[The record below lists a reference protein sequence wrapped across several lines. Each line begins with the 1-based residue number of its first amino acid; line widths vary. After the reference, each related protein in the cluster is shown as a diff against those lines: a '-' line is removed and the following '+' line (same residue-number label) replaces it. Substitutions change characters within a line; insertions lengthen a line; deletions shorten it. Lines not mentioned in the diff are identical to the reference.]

1 MKSTEF
7 ADGSEAAPF
16 VCETTMVTR
25 ATAALNDEILDEL
38 KEQDRSIASVLSIG
52 GGGGGG
58 TGLGRDDEQ
67 EDKESDNRG
76 EN

>member
-52 GGGGGG
+52 GGG

>member
-52 GGGGGG
+52 GGGG

>member
-52 GGGGGG
+52 GGGGG

-67 EDKESDNRG
+67 EDKESDNRA
-76 EN
+76 EIQ

>member
-52 GGGGGG
+52 GGGG
-58 TGLGRDDEQ
+58 TGLGGDDEQ

-76 EN
+76 DN

>member
-52 GGGGGG
+52 GGGGGR
-58 TGLGRDDEQ
+58 RDDEQ
-67 EDKESDNRG
+67 EDEESDNRG